1 MADPISIAM
10 AAAVAGGTLKAAG
23 AYQQGRAQA
32 AANDYNA
39 DINERNA
46 QVAEQQIQQLQLRED
61 EKIVK
66 FREDYKKFS
75 DAQSQAFRHN
85 GWIASSGTPLKVA
98 LASAA
103 EAEEEIST
111 RKYNAK
117 LGVQSLNESA
127 LEQRMSGNLQRMYAS
142 SAKRA
147 GITSAGTS
155 LLGGAGN
162 AAQIQMKAG
171 SGE

>member
-1 MADPISIAM
+1 VVKVMELAIV
-10 AAAVAGGTLKAAG
+10 AAAAGGTLKAVG

-127 LEQRMSGNLQRMYAS
+127 LEQRMSGNLQRMYGA

-147 GITSAGTS
+147 GIIGAGTS

-162 AAQIQMKAG
+162 AAQIQMNAG
-171 SGE
+171 ST